1 MPVDTCTNAI
11 SFLLSILPQIVDNKP
26 LADHLR
32 TTFAV
37 GSYWATYTSTRD
49 DGVSEGKAPAISTQ
63 APYFK
68 AGGGFNPDYWEF
80 YVGPADEAA
89 VLQAAPQLK
98 HIRIRG

>member
-1 MPVDTCTNAI
+1 MPVDTCTNAM

-37 GSYWATYTSTRD
+37 GRYWATYTSTRD